1 MIIYKRILVPL
12 DGSTRA
18 ESAVP
23 IAARIA
29 QASGGSVIL
38 LRVAAIP
45 IEIETEK
52 KPPEIYSQAAF
63 DKGIADT
70 KSYLE
75 GVAQAEVLKGV
86 KTETGVVTG
95 AIAPSILSAIQS
107 LHADLVVM
115 CSHGF
120 TGFKRWALGSVAH
133 KIAPHSPVP
142 VLVLRDGGSVPTTKY
157 EQPMRVFVPL
167 DGSLYSESALE
178 PAAQLITALAPSTQR
193 VIHLMR
199 VVDVPS
205 SYGKFRS
212 SVDEHYDAGVRAEAK
227 HEYEAYLDAVAKR
240 FKEGDLATYKL
251 SVTTST
257 PINMDVAE
265 AIVQA
270 AEEGEGAELSGYDL
284 VVMAT
289 HGRGGAQRWVLGSV
303 AERVLHATKVPLMIV
318 HSFPVKHEHYKETR
332 NEAQQSHAGV

>member
-1 MIIYKRILVPL
+1 MYKRILVPL

-52 KPPEIYSQAAF
+52 KPQVIYSQAAF
-63 DKGIADT
+63 DKSIADT

-75 GVAQAEVLKGV
+75 DVAQLDVLKGV
-86 KTETGVVTG
+86 KTETGAVTG

-133 KIAPHSPVP
+133 KLAPHSSVP
-142 VLVLRDGGSVPTTKY
+142 VLILRDGGSVPTTKS

-167 DGSLYSESALE
+167 DGSPLSESALE

-212 SVDEHYDAGVRAEAK
+212 TVDEHYDAGVRTEAK
-227 HEYEAYLDAVAKR
+227 HEYEAYLDAVTKR
-240 FKEGDLATYKL
+240 FTEGDLATYKL
-251 SVTTST
+251 SVTTSV
-257 PINMDVAE
+257 PINIDVAE

-270 AEEGEGAELSGYDL
+270 AQEGEGTELSGYNL

-289 HGRGGAQRWVLGSV
+289 HGRGGVQRWVLGSV
-303 AERVLHATKVPLMIV
+303 TERVLHATKVPLMIV
-318 HSFPVKHEHYKETR
+318 HSFPVKHEHHKETQT
-332 NEAQQSHAGV
+332 ETQQSHAGI

>member
-1 MIIYKRILVPL
+1 MYKRIRVPL

-38 LRVAAIP
+38 LQVAAIP
-45 IEIETEK
+45 IEIETEA
-52 KPPEIYSQAAF
+52 KPPEIYSQAAY

-70 KSYLE
+70 RSYLA
-75 GVAQAEVLKGV
+75 GVAQFDVLKGV
-86 KTETGVVTG
+86 KTETGAVTG
-95 AIAPSILSAIQS
+95 SIAQSILSAIQS

-115 CSHGF
+115 CSHGY
-120 TGFKRWALGSVAH
+120 TGFKRWALGSIAH
-133 KIAPHSPVP
+133 KLAPHSLVP
-142 VLVLRDGGSVPTTKY
+142 VLILRDGGSVPTTKT

-167 DGSLYSESALE
+167 DGSPLSESALE
-178 PAAQLITALAPSTQR
+178 PAAQLLTALAPSTQR

-199 VVDVPS
+199 VVDIPS

-212 SVDEHYDAGVRAEAK
+212 SVDEYYDAGVRAEAK
-227 HEYEAYLDAVAKR
+227 HEYEVYLDSIAKR
-240 FKEGDLATYKL
+240 FTDGDLAGYNLT
-251 SVTTST
+251 VTTSI

-270 AEEGEGAELSGYDL
+270 AEESEGTQLSGYVL
-284 VVMAT
+284 IVMAT
-289 HGRGGAQRWVLGSV
+289 HGRGGVQRWVLGSV

-318 HSFPVKHEHYKETR
+318 HSFPIKHEHHQEMQTGS
-332 NEAQQSHAGV
+332 QQSRAGV